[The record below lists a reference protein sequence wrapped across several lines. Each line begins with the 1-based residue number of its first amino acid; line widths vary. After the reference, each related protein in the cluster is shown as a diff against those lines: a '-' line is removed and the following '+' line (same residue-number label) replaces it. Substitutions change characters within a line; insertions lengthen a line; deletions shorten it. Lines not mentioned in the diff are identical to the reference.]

1 MAYISTQIT
10 DDSDEARRVYRR
22 TKDDLPLHVK
32 GTAFWIDS
40 PFGTGYYVDYAAGP
54 APVEFVENHWYH
66 LTHDPRDDTY
76 WTTDDEQIQP
86 KKEGTGYWFTLEPQ
100 HLEYVQLPSPSVFTP
115 REFQAPIP
123 EDAPTESPL
132 RFVTPPQSDELEYL
146 EEPITV
152 DTVHA
157 DILTSAL
164 NQITSFQDPEPAPG
178 SLECEPSQLENIIIT
193 TAQATVYTNLNIID
207 AAYPEPTTPLHPVIQ

>member
-1 MAYISTQIT
+1 MAYISTRIT

-76 WTTDDEQIQP
+76 WTTDDKQIQP
-86 KKEGTGYWFTLEPQ
+86 NEEGTGYWFTLEPQ
-100 HLEYVQLPSPSVFTP
+100 HPDYIQLPSLSAFTP
-115 REFQAPIP
+115 RESQAPIP

-132 RFVTPPQSDELEYL
+132 RFATPPGLDKLEYL
-146 EEPITV
+146 EEPTAV

-164 NQITSFQDPEPAPG
+164 NQIASFQDPKPAPG
-178 SLECEPSQLENIIIT
+178 SC
-193 TAQATVYTNLNIID
+193 Y
-207 AAYPEPTTPLHPVIQ
+207 AAAGVFLAASI